1 MKNTV
6 AMSKGERRWR
16 RVVLWVLLPVL
27 VGLFW
32 GLLVSSDATL
42 P

>member
-16 RVVLWVLLPVL
+16 RVVLWIILPVL
-27 VGLFW
+27 VGLLW
-32 GLLVSSDATL
+32 GLLVSSDA
-42 P
+42 PSP